1 MDNTTGEM
9 QVFVETARH
18 QSFSK
23 AGKELRLSASAI
35 SKVVSRLEQRL
46 GTRLMVRSTRSL
58 QLTPEGEIYLARAQR
73 ILDDIRETEE
83 IVASAQATR
92 PKGRIRVS
100 ATVAFGIKYIVP
112 LVPEFLTTFPD
123 VQLDLALT
131 DGVIDIVS
139 ERADI
144 AIRSGDLPDT
154 SLMARKLMDS
164 PRVIVA
170 SPGYLEAHGAPASPG
185 DLDRHNCMTFDFRQ
199 SWEEWP
205 FKDPRTG
212 DVYRMTVRGNFE
224 TNNGPTMR
232 SLCLAGL
239 GLARVGRFHVQPDID
254 AGLLIPVLE
263 EHNAGDIEPISAVF
277 AGHPHLAKR
286 IRAFVNFMAER
297 L

>member
-1 MDNTTGEM
+1 M

-83 IVASAQATR
+83 IVASAQAAGPR
-92 PKGRIRVS
+92 GRIRVS
-100 ATVAFGIKYIVP
+100 ASVAFGVRYIVP
-112 LVPEFLTTFPD
+112 LVPEFLASFPD

-131 DGVIDIVS
+131 DGIIDIVG

-144 AIRSGDLPDT
+144 AIRSGNLPDT
-154 SLMARKLMDS
+154 SLIARKLMDS
-164 PRVIVA
+164 QRVIVA
-170 SPGYLEAHGAPASPG
+170 SPEYLRAHGTPTIPG
-185 DLDRHNCMTFDFRQ
+185 DLEDHNCMTFDFRQ

-205 FKDPRTG
+205 FKDPQTG
-212 DVYRMTVRGNFE
+212 NVYKLTVRGNFE

-232 SLCLAGL
+232 SLCLAGM
-239 GLARVGRFHVQPDID
+239 GLARVGRFHVQPDIE
-254 AGLLIPVLE
+254 AGLLVPVLE
-263 EHNAGDIEPISAVF
+263 EHNGGDIEPINAVF

-286 IRAFVNFMAER
+286 IRAFIDFVSER